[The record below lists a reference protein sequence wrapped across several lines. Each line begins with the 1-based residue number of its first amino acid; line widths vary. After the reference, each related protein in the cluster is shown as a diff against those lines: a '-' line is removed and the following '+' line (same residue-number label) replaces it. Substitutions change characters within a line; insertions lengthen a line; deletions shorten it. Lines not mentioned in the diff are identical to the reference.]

1 MLATPLPAP
10 TEEDGQQQPLVPLN
24 ATLAAAAEV
33 QRRNLNATLA
43 AAAEVQRR
51 DVAVMHEKVRGI
63 LATIKAGGT
72 PLQSQ
77 HQPGQHCSPLR
88 SSKMVPC

>member
-10 TEEDGQQQPLVPLN
+10 TEEDGQQQPLVP
-24 ATLAAAAEV
+24 
-33 QRRNLNATLA
+33 LNATLA